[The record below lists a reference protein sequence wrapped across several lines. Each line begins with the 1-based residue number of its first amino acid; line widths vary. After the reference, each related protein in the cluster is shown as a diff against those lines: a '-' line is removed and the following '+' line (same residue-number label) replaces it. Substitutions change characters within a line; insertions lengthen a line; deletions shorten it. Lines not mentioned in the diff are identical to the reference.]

1 MAHRR
6 QADAYDY
13 LATSKVS
20 ELTVA
25 QLEQSLE
32 NSFLNKSNIEFW
44 KGPITMHRLL
54 EVSRT
59 YPWGIAI
66 PEQSAIF
73 VPDDPAGAG
82 GTLTI
87 RPPGTEVWNIKAIR
101 GFGIGGS
108 ATTTISYEDGTSI
121 LNLRVGDTIAQTG
134 TPYDMNTNNDGPV
147 VLTNSLYL
155 TIEET
160 GASYGITVMVAYNK
174 VSL

>member
-25 QLEQSLE
+25 QLEQALE
-32 NSFLNKSNIEFW
+32 NSYLNKSNIEFW

-73 VPDDPAGAG
+73 VPTPADPF

-87 RPPGTEVWNIKAIR
+87 QPPGTEVWNIKAIR
-101 GFGIGGS
+101 GFGQGGS
-108 ATTTISYEDGTSI
+108 ATTTLSYADGTSV
-121 LNLRVGDTIAQTG
+121 LDLRVGDTILPAG
-134 TPYDMNTNNDGPV
+134 SLFDMNNINDGPV

-155 TIEET
+155 TIVET
-160 GASYGITVMVAYNK
+160 GGAVGVAVMVAYNK
-174 VSL
+174 VSM